1 MAVDDPRRIDIEGA
15 WNVRDI
21 GGYQTSN
28 GKRVR
33 MRTFFR
39 ADSLHQLTGKDQQL
53 LLGYGLRSVIDLR
66 QSHELADF
74 PDVFAASTAVSY
86 HHIDVIGG
94 KPIHY
99 SPVVG
104 TPADDIQMSYCA
116 WLEQRQAQV
125 GRVLATMAEPGALP
139 ALYHCAGGKDRTGV
153 TTALLLEIAGV
164 PEETI
169 AEDYGLT
176 ARYLWE
182 RWKVDMPGLEADYN
196 LQGWRDYQREFCPP
210 DGMRKVLAFLKDRYG
225 GAEGYARD
233 AGLTDRQIEG
243 LREALVE

>member
-1 MAVDDPRRIDIEGA
+1 MAVDDPRRIDVEGA

-21 GGYQTSN
+21 GGYETAS

-39 ADSLHQLTGKDQQL
+39 ADSLHQLTQSDQQL

-66 QSHELADF
+66 QTHELADF
-74 PDVFAASTAVSY
+74 PDVFAGSTEVSY

-94 KPIHY
+94 KPIYY

-104 TPADDIQMSYCA
+104 TPADDIQRSYCA

-164 PEETI
+164 PGDTI

-176 ARYLWE
+176 AKYLWE
-182 RWKVDMPGLEADYN
+182 RWKVDMPGLEAGYN
-196 LQGWRDYQREFCPP
+196 LSDWREYQREFCPP
-210 DGMRKVLAFLKDRYG
+210 DGMRGVLAFLRDRYG

-233 AGLTDRQIEG
+233 AGLTGRQIEN
-243 LREALVE
+243 LRAALVE